1 MSTAAMTSSLRI
13 SESGS
18 FQRGDQD
25 TLLPNSTVCL
35 VLFDHILLKQLTNN
49 LSRITILP
57 IWYIK

>member
-1 MSTAAMTSSLRI
+1 MSTAAKTSSLRI

-25 TLLPNSTVCL
+25 TLLPNCTVRFL
-35 VLFDHILLKQLTNN
+35 LFDHMLLKQLTNN
-49 LSRITILP
+49 LNRITILP